1 MMINKKPLS
10 RGFTFIEILIVL
22 LLVGLY
28 YVGTKVLPPWLLET
42 MLAAGWFVLLYF
54 ILKWLVRL
62 SILSASFLGEY
73 KSLILWG
80 FQLNMATT
88 FVLRYFYQIEILISY
103 LIPFLAFYICPF
115 ILAAFHHYYK
125 KKRAAKEGLSPR
137 KIKQIALKNERI
149 QKFLQRYPE
158 SSIYVINN
166 MKKHRFCR
174 LICHYRRK
182 RNEREALHEDLNLE
196 VPIDMKKQQIV
207 DEQMRF
213 SHYLFQNEEHGS
225 SILEMA
231 ESSTHMI
238 ELDDSPLQDDIIQMF
253 DELFPRFP
261 LLDFIPLP
269 VALHKGGFQ
278 RI

>member
-1 MMINKKPLS
+1 MINKQSLS
-10 RGFTFIEILIVL
+10 HGFTFIEILIVL

-42 MLAAGWFVLLYF
+42 MLAVGWFVLLYF
-54 ILKWLVRL
+54 ILKWLVRISL
-62 SILSASFLGEY
+62 LSAAFLAEY
-73 KSLILWG
+73 KRLILWG
-80 FQLNMATT
+80 FQLTIATT
-88 FVLRYFYQIEILISY
+88 FVLRYFYQVEILISY
-103 LIPFLAFYICPF
+103 LVPFLAFYICPF
-115 ILAAFHHYYK
+115 ILAALHHHHK
-125 KKRAAKEGLSPR
+125 NKTANKEGLSAR
-137 KIKQIALKNERI
+137 KLKQLALKNERI
-149 QKFLQRYPE
+149 QTFLQRYPE
-158 SSIYVINN
+158 SSMFVIDN

-174 LICHYRRK
+174 LICHYRRT
-182 RNEREALHEDLNLE
+182 RNEREELQEDLNLE

-213 SHYLFQNEEHGS
+213 SHYLSQNEENGS
-225 SILEMA
+225 SVLEMA
-231 ESSTHMI
+231 ESPNHMI
-238 ELDDSPLQDDIIQMF
+238 ELDDMPLENEIIQKF